1 MFCETRI
8 KKSDNNFTN
17 NRNPLLNFPKIFL
30 KTADSMNSMNSK
42 SAKSAIDCLVL
53 SSSFSSNKLEFI
65 DRVIHRVNIR
75 CKQKLIERRL
85 R

>member
-8 KKSDNNFTN
+8 KKSDNKDNNFTN

-30 KTADSMNSMNSK
+30 KTADSMNSMNS
-42 SAKSAIDCLVL
+42 KSAIDCLVL